1 VNTRR
6 SEGIE
11 PGAEGAPLTGVPDLS
26 VALGPIALE
35 HPLVDA
41 SGTFDLLEY
50 ARRYDGDYFADF
62 PYAAYVPKTVTA
74 DARIGNPAPRVTETP
89 AGMINAIGLENPG
102 VHAWTNGLAE
112 WASLRQP
119 VIVSVGGNEPGQY
132 AAVVAALEEHLA
144 AAEPGTCPSIQGYE
158 LNISC
163 PNVSSGLQIGA
174 DPGAT
179 AEVLAACRAVT
190 GRLLLAK
197 LTPNVRDV
205 TEIGAA
211 ALGAGADG
219 LSLVNTFKALV
230 LHRDSLKPFLG
241 NRTGG
246 LCGPAIKPIALRM
259 VAEVAQAF
267 PTTPIVGMGGVMT
280 GLDAL
285 EFIACGASAVAVGA
299 ANFTAFEAPRRI
311 LAELRD
317 ELQARGFTSVS
328 EARGVGVRPFTLFSL
343 VGDAGKGRP
352 GGASDGVGL
361 LKPPRGITY
370 TLARCPPL
378 PSSSTRPRR
387 GRSTSAWTPWARPTR
402 SVAGAPR
409 SRPTSSTAT

>member
-1 VNTRR
+1 MNTGR
-6 SEGIE
+6 SGGIE
-11 PGAEGAPLTGVPDLS
+11 RGTGEAPLCAAPDLS
-26 VALGPIALE
+26 VRLGPIALE

-62 PYAAYVPKTVTA
+62 PFAAYVPKTVTA
-74 DARIGNPAPRVTETP
+74 DARTGNPAPRVTET
-89 AGMINAIGLENPG
+89 ASGMVNAIGLENPG
-102 VHAWTNGLAE
+102 IAAWIDGLPQ
-112 WASLRQP
+112 WAGLRQP
-119 VIVSVGGNEPGQY
+119 VIVSVGGNDPAQY
-132 AAVVAALEEHLA
+132 AAVVAALEAHLA
-144 AAEPGTCPSIQGYE
+144 VAPAGTAPRIEGYE

-174 DPGAT
+174 DPAAT
-179 AEVLAACRAVT
+179 EAVVATCRAAT
-190 GRLLLAK
+190 GRFLLAK

-205 TEIGAA
+205 TEIGRA
-211 ALGAGADG
+211 ALAAGADG

-230 LHRDSLKPFLG
+230 LDRDTLRPFLG

-267 PTTPIVGMGGVMT
+267 PEVPLVGMGGVMT

-285 EFIACGASAVAVGA
+285 EFIACGATTVAVGA

-317 ELQARGFTSVS
+317 EL
-328 EARGVGVRPFTLFSL
+328 EARGI
-343 VGDAGKGRP
+343 A
-352 GGASDGVGL
+352 
-361 LKPPRGITY
+361 
-370 TLARCPPL
+370 
-378 PSSSTRPRR
+378 
-387 GRSTSAWTPWARPTR
+387 
-402 SVAGAPR
+402 SVADARGLALGD
-409 SRPTSSTAT
+409 

>member
-1 VNTRR
+1 VR
-6 SEGIE
+6 
-11 PGAEGAPLTGVPDLS
+11 
-26 VALGPIALE
+26 LGPITLE
-35 HPLVDA
+35 HPLLDA

-50 ARRYDGDYFADF
+50 ARRYDGDYFAEF

-74 DARIGNPAPRVTETP
+74 DARTGNPAPRVTETP

-102 VHAWTNGLAE
+102 IDAWIQGLSE

-119 VIVSVGGNEPGQY
+119 VIVSVGGNDSTQY
-132 AAVVAALEEHLA
+132 AAVIAALEAHLA
-144 AAEPGTCPSIQGYE
+144 TAPAGASPCIEAYE

-174 DPGAT
+174 DPAAT
-179 AEVLAACRAVT
+179 GEVVAACRAAT
-190 GRLLLAK
+190 ARFLLAK

-205 TEIGAA
+205 TDIGRA
-211 ALGAGADG
+211 ALAAGADG

-230 LHRDSLKPFLG
+230 LDRDTLRPFLG

-267 PTTPIVGMGGVMT
+267 PDVPLIGMGGVMS

-285 EFIACGASAVAVGA
+285 EFIACGATAVAVGA

-317 ELQARGFTSVS
+317 ELELHGLGSVAAARG
-328 EARGVGVRPFTLFSL
+328 
-343 VGDAGKGRP
+343 
-352 GGASDGVGL
+352 
-361 LKPPRGITY
+361 
-370 TLARCPPL
+370 LALR
-378 PSSSTRPRR
+378 
-387 GRSTSAWTPWARPTR
+387 A
-402 SVAGAPR
+402 
-409 SRPTSSTAT
+409 